1 MPETGLQ
8 PRDEQLPHT
17 VTNTTQSM
25 RKVLQSFNQI
35 ELPPPAS
42 SHGLSK
48 RRRNLPRTC
57 PSINGIKALVSTK
70 TRKKCFRVQTF
81 GLVCLCVQ
89 ASEALVGSSQ
99 WRHRIMHHYPFLVP
113 RYVGHATHITHRG
126 AKKKIYCTG
135 REMPCLLPDH
145 PLNSYIIIRT
155 SILAGCM
162 QCLE

>member
-70 TRKKCFRVQTF
+70 TRKKMLQSSDIWARLLMCSSIRSTC
-81 GLVCLCVQ
+81 GLVLVETQ
-89 ASEALVGSSQ
+89 NYASLPFSSPK
-99 WRHRIMHHYPFLVP
+99 IC
-113 RYVGHATHITHRG
+113 G
-126 AKKKIYCTG
+126 ARNTYYSSGGKKKIYCTG